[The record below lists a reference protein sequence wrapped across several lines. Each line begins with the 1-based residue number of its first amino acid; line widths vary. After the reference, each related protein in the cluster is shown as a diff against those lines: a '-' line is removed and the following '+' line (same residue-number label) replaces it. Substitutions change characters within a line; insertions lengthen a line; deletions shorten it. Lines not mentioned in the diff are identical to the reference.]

1 MYVAYNNKLSSYE
14 EPLEKDESVSIHHR
28 NIQSLATDIFQIKL
42 SQSPEILT
50 DIVTLTTQQHKQNQD
65 FRIVVLQVSPM

>member
-1 MYVAYNNKLSSYE
+1 MHLHERCMWLIHNNKLSSYE
-14 EPLEKDESVSIHHR
+14 KLLEKDESVSVHHR

-50 DIVTLTTQQHKQNQD
+50 DIVT
-65 FRIVVLQVSPM
+65 

>member
-28 NIQSLATDIFQIKL
+28 NIQSLTTDIFQIKL

>member
-1 MYVAYNNKLSSYE
+1 MYVAYNNKLPFYE

-28 NIQSLATDIFQIKL
+28 NIKSLATDIFQIKL

>member
-50 DIVTLTTQQHKQNQD
+50 DIVT
-65 FRIVVLQVSPM
+65 